1 MSVAQ
6 DFIAVFPD
14 QIASKTPVK
23 YDDKFTKILKA
34 TELKFAEKQTR
45 SGPRV
50 RAALAMIQRFLCRFA
65 VTHLSALLLAECA
78 QLKAF
83 NASKKSKGTAT
94 SGASKSASSRSKT
107 TEVRLLGTSACL

>member
-1 MSVAQ
+1 MLQ

-50 RAALAMIQRFLCRFA
+50 RLSCFRWCERFA
-65 VTHLSALLLAECA
+65 LTHLDALHLLLTGVQRVQEIERNVCGWREQGHIVAL
-78 QLKAF
+78 QDDRG
-83 NASKKSKGTAT
+83 STMH
-94 SGASKSASSRSKT
+94 
-107 TEVRLLGTSACL
+107 